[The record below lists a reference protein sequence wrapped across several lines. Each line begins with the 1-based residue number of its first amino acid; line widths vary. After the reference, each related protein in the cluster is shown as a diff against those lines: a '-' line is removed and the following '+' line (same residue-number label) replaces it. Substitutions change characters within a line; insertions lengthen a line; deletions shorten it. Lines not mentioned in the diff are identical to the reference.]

1 MGRQGSTLRRRSPIR
16 RKAVRLN
23 LDHLLARCHRRT
35 ATRLVLPLCRHLAL
49 YRLLA
54 RLVHIPQ
61 RRLLVTALQLRSH
74 RVRRHPTAR
83 QSMDLRPFPRSPP
96 LSRSRRLLLRPSLHL
111 VRRSAQSTL
120 LTAYPTL
127 SPIPVQAPCPCPVVE
142 CDRLKARFLLRSRF

>member
-23 LDHLLARCHRRT
+23 LDHLLAHCHRRT
-35 ATRLVLPLCRHLAL
+35 ATRLVLPLCRHLAR

-61 RRLLVTALQLRSH
+61 RRLLVTTLQLRSH
-74 RVRRHPTAR
+74 RASRHPTAR

-96 LSRSRRLLLRPSLHL
+96 LSRSRRLLLRPLLRL